1 MRLQTVLGI
10 WGCWSLDL
18 INQICVNKQLGVV
31 KSNELVQV
39 CLGPISLVF
48 WLLRL
53 WKLENI
59 QDFRLDLWKNIRSQ
73 RLCVN
78 RLLKAFRLMR

>member
-1 MRLQTVLGI
+1 MLGI
-10 WGCWSLDL
+10 WSFWSLDL
-18 INQICVNKQLGVV
+18 INQICVNKQLGMV

-53 WKLENI
+53 WKLESV
-59 QDFRLDLWKNIRSQ
+59 QDFRLDLFKNIRCQNLCVQ
-73 RLCVN
+73 RLF
-78 RLLKAFRLMR
+78 KAFRFIR

>member
-1 MRLQTVLGI
+1 MLGI
-10 WGCWSLDL
+10 WGRWSLDL
-18 INQICVNKQLGVV
+18 INQICVNKQLGMV

-53 WKLENI
+53 WKLESV
-59 QDFRLDLWKNIRSQ
+59 QDFRLDFFKNIRCEN
-73 RLCVN
+73 LCVE
-78 RLLKAFRLMR
+78 RLLKAFRFIR